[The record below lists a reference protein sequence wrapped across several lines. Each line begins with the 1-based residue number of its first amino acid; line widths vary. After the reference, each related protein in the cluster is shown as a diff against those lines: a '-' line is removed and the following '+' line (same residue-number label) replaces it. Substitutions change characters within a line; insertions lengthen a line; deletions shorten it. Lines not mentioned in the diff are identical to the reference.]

1 MDVIPLSNAIE
12 TTCAENQ
19 QSILTPG
26 SLPLPLSQ
34 TSDTFPKVDEP
45 KVSGP
50 APLQLSSPHS
60 QGAASPSLEPAST
73 SSHVHDPASP
83 ARFPGHGY
91 SDPNDTLHPLQARE
105 APPSLMSGVT
115 ASEESRLGAMSE
127 VINVVNDDDDD
138 DEEMPSIDMG
148 SDSD

>member
-1 MDVIPLSNAIE
+1 MDVIPPPNAIE

-26 SLPLPLSQ
+26 SLPLSLSR

-60 QGAASPSLEPAST
+60 QAASPSPEPAST
-73 SSHVHDPASP
+73 SSHVHDPGSP

-138 DEEMPSIDMG
+138 EEMPSIDMG